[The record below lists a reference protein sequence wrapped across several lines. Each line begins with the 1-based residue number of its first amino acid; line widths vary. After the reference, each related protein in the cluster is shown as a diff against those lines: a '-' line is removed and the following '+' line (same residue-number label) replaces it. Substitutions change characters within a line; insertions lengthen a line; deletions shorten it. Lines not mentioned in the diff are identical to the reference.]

1 MSASWSNLADML
13 AMMRGWTLLILEV
26 RWEKVDVTMYISTVA
41 CRKVPSAVLGQ
52 NDILMFFG
60 PDSPFLA
67 PHKIT
72 ELNSKYFICYTWIH
86 KVPFDNSTHFDCI
99 KVTFAYFDCMKVPF
113 AKWNLYALKK
123 YVCFRMV
130 LLHKGAIW
138 QMEPLCTHR
147 IDMLDT
153 LIHVYLE
160 H

>member
-1 MSASWSNLADML
+1 M
-13 AMMRGWTLLILEV
+13 
-26 RWEKVDVTMYISTVA
+26 STVA

-60 PDSPFLA
+60 PDRPFLA

-72 ELNSKYFICYTWIH
+72 ELNSKYLYVIHEFI

-130 LLHKGAIW
+130 LLHI
-138 QMEPLCTHR
+138 
-147 IDMLDT
+147 
-153 LIHVYLE
+153 
-160 H
+160 